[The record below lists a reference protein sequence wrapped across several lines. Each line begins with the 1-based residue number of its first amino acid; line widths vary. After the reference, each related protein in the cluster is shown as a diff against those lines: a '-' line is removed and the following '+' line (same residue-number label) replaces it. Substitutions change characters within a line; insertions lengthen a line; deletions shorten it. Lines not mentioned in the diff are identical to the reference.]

1 MRPQSNSGLML
12 EDAENGQ
19 NISVPANYK
28 SPTQEQQLE
37 SNRKL
42 SNRLERRTSLP
53 GTPEWFQNL
62 ANEDFNQN
70 NHW

>member
-53 GTPEWFQNL
+53 GTPE
-62 ANEDFNQN
+62 
-70 NHW
+70 